1 MKKLFG
7 NQEYLDLKLSSKEDS
22 VVITTKTR
30 WDEGSFAMSTVN
42 LNDEQVD
49 KLISELIKVKPRIK
63 NAKV

>member
-1 MKKLFG
+1 MKILFG
-7 NQEYLDLKLSSKEDS
+7 DQEYLDLKLSSKEDS